1 MYTKERI
8 TSEAVSDTFLVFCS
22 LLNLLQ
28 GSTVVYPYSNSSLPP
43 LELGASIFVS
53 ANKNLWRAAEEFN
66 LTREDNVEDDVGIW
80 DGDKLLLSVSII
92 TLSLEGVSHMRRF
105 R

>member
-1 MYTKERI
+1 MYTKERV
-8 TSEAVSDTFLVFCS
+8 TSEAVSDTLPIFSS

-43 LELGASIFVS
+43 LELGASIFVP

-66 LTREDNVEDDVGIW
+66 LTREDNVDDDVGIW
-80 DGDKLLLSVSII
+80 DGDKLLVSVSII
-92 TLSLEGVSHMRRF
+92 TLSLYGVSYTRRF
-105 R
+105 W